1 MTIIRKEKSRKE
13 KGVREEKT
21 DVPLALPLAHG
32 RNGACG
38 GALDF
43 MRRHTL
49 G

>member
-13 KGVREEKT
+13 KGVSEEKS
-21 DVPLALPLAHG
+21 DVPLTLAHG
-32 RNGACG
+32 RSGACG